1 MGGLKAP
8 LLNLKVMFSFLR
20 KKKEEVAVV
29 ESNNFPTFKE
39 LIEEIPTPSVRG
51 KRIVFN
57 DKNQESRVLA
67 IIKEN
72 GSGMT
77 PPQVHEDYEKL
88 YNSVPLTSIRRAMT
102 KLTDHGH
109 LNMTGEKRKGKYNQP
124 NYVWSLMYVKD
135 EQN

>member
-1 MGGLKAP
+1 
-8 LLNLKVMFSFLR
+8 MFSFFKR
-20 KKKEEVAVV
+20 NKEEVLVA
-29 ESNNFPTFKE
+29 ENTLFGSNQGATAIVKDNFT
-39 LIEEIPTPSVRG
+39 TVPSVRG

-57 DKNQESRVLA
+57 DKNQESRILS
-67 IIKEN
+67 IIIEN

-77 PPQVHEDYEKL
+77 PYEVLEAYEKI
-88 YNSVPLTSIRRAMT
+88 YDSVPITSIRRALT

-124 NYVWSLMYVKD
+124 NYVWSLICVKD